1 MANKGTGIF
10 KYLRGDKGIWTIILI
25 LTFVSIAAVYSSTGR
40 LAYLKHGGDTSY
52 YMLKHFVILLGAWAI
67 MYGVHR
73 IKYIYF
79 ARFSL
84 FLLLPTLGLLVLTL
98 TMATVNDASRWIMLG
113 PISFQPSELAK
124 LVLVVFLARQLAKY
138 QAVIKERKTLLRLLW
153 APLLTA
159 ALIFPEN
166 LSTAMLFLLTC
177 FMMMVV
183 GGVAGRYIW
192 SMVGAGV
199 LFVALFLTILLAV
212 PGEKLPGR
220 FSTWKARIEHYG
232 DASEEPYQVTQSKI
246 AIAGGGVLGKG
257 PGNST
262 QRNFLPH
269 PYSDY
274 IYSLIIEEYG
284 MFAGFGILVLYLWFL
299 RRGIRIARRCKG
311 SFGSYVVLGIT
322 FMFTLQAL
330 INMGV
335 AVDLLPVTGQTLP
348 FLSMGGT
355 SLFFAAC
362 GMGIVLSVS
371 AQVEKEQQE
380 TQEQEEKTEENQ

>member
-10 KYLRGDKGIWTIILI
+10 KYLHGDKGIWTIMMILS
-25 LTFVSIAAVYSSTGR
+25 FVSMAAVYSSTGR

-52 YMLKHFVILLGAWAI
+52 YMIKHLVILSGAWAI
-67 MYGVHR
+67 MYGVHKIR
-73 IKYIYF
+73 YIYF
-79 ARFSL
+79 ARISL
-84 FLLLPTLGLLVLTL
+84 FMLWPVLGLLAVTL
-98 TMATVNDASRWIMLG
+98 SMATVNDASRWIMLG

-138 QAVIKERKTLLRLLW
+138 QPVIKEKRTLLRLLW

-166 LSTAMLFLLTC
+166 LSTSMLLLVTC
-177 FMMMVV
+177 FVMMVT
-183 GGVAGRYIW
+183 GGVAGRYVW
-192 SMVGAGV
+192 SMIGAGV
-199 LFVALFLTILLAV
+199 LFIALFLAILHFV
-212 PGEKLPGR
+212 PSENLPGR
-220 FSTWKARIEHYG
+220 FSTWKARIERFG
-232 DASEEPYQVTQSKI
+232 DPGEESYQVTQSKI
-246 AIAGGGVLGKG
+246 AIAGGGVFGKG

-284 MFAGFGILVLYLWFL
+284 MFAGLGILLLYLWFI
-299 RRGIRIARRCKG
+299 RRGIRVARHCKG
-311 SFGSYVVLGIT
+311 SFGSYMVLGIT

-335 AVDLLPVTGQTLP
+335 AVDLLPVTGQPLP

-355 SLFFAAC
+355 SLFFTAC
-362 GMGIVLSVS
+362 GMGMVLSVS
-371 AQVEKEQQE
+371 AEVEKEQQGE
-380 TQEQEEKTEENQ
+380 SVGKQ